1 MTSLPFSNSDA
12 RPFNSSLALS
22 ASTVP
27 VPPHPGPRFGGFQ
40 FRTIGQQPELL
51 KRISAPNPDMQY
63 EHDSDLL
70 SPSFL
75 SPHQSIQTLAPPESD
90 SAKRPSLQDRIS
102 LQEESQPTTRDE
114 NVDVTLANPPELRPV
129 FDLRSTQN
137 VPPMATSTTQSH
149 KRYADSSSQR
159 LRTPFSQNCGLR
171 TESDLQDM
179 TYKEKA
185 IKKAGAT
192 SASNESRFPI
202 ITGSE
207 TENRITP
214 PPFVQSSTQA
224 SAISAPFS
232 SGEAVHSLAALRTL
246 QSRLTSSLS
255 NFNQIS
261 IANALAAAQ
270 SVKDQSTEILATAHR
285 AHTLAQQASLSA
297 QDSMVA
303 AQECLTVAVAVQD
316 RADLA
321 LSAVEKIRSSREI
334 GSRGEWE
341 YNATVKGLK
350 DDLHQ
355 LAEWVSHWDA
365 YESKHLRQLE
375 ERENEIRK
383 KNLALQLEHDLN
395 KFSAKKQSYDFIT
408 HSESSDLKIS
418 FHVGAMTVEDEA
430 DAATRAWNQHRE
442 QSAERK
448 RLAEDELRQ
457 REAEAEL
464 ERQRLQAQSE
474 ADAHEAE
481 LEKLQAEK
489 YKAEEEEKSR
499 QEKEVLELQRRQQE
513 IEIIRFLQSQKQG
526 QDDPAKVAVEEKKAR
541 QAAEAEKEARL
552 IAEHEQKCK
561 DIHEKEL
568 LKRHHDSEKRREMA
582 EIEAKQEVILEQMKR
597 LSKEAQPPVSADTVA
612 NIQSMATLT
621 TPPSQHTS
629 SPSSPPSGPNHAE
642 LDNVVSKQTFP
653 TNSPQTMQQNRSL
666 PGTIGLDESS
676 NSTNPTSSISSIPKS
691 STVMQ
696 NGAKSHKVPP
706 DIPSSIDK
714 LLPDSSIA
722 RIPSNYNREVD
733 GKSGSVCNNV
743 PWRLAS
749 SLSPLTP
756 LISTPDSLLTVLAPP
771 ATSSNGFK
779 DIHLE
784 FNIHSCGPD
793 TGNVS
798 VIPPSRVPPVSLE
811 AQHANLRLIM
821 DANGSTYGPG
831 ASGVN
836 ERKPPSSSADQSS
849 VTTERSRRKPLSS
862 FQMNGD
868 KMFRA
873 SSASN
878 PETEK
883 KLKLEPTH
891 DVPVLLMMPTPQPP
905 PIIKVAPTCAT
916 LAANPKL
923 PDFKKT
929 KASSTASQETSSGLK
944 ELPPFPTQTI
954 PPLEPLVQP
963 PEPAVTQLD
972 GSASANSSIPSNEKE
987 KGRPAEVRR
996 NVPPLTSNG
1005 QLPNLQDVLNQA
1017 FQGNDSRLLGSPR
1030 MGPDA
1035 AVTDGWAQ
1043 PVVDDPMAKKQRE
1056 QLPRSLDRSSPHII
1070 PPVSRL
1076 PPKWPRAVPR
1086 VDHYSPPRRYNDYSR
1101 DRRRSGSVEHTRGF
1115 SPPSIDDDRR
1125 SDDMPTT
1132 IGRKRYRDDD
1142 SDDAPPPRRARYA
1155 SPPFRQDDF
1164 VQSSAYRPP
1173 DADRSRVASY
1183 GRSTDP
1189 EPRKTSLAHRLE
1201 SEKAR
1206 NSQGGSSYRPNYND
1220 SSSYAYDPQSRNTK
1234 NQRYPAASRPQ
1245 SIPQGSSYYGDA
1257 SSQSNQQRQSTNDT
1271 SLPLLSRFTDSTE
1284 QNLPPFDHH
1293 GPTRPRTYRGP
1304 RDVPPLEQ
1312 RIEKPKTVPLINRLE
1327 DVN

>member
-12 RPFNSSLALS
+12 RLPSNSSLALS

-27 VPPHPGPRFGGFQ
+27 VPPHPGPRFAGFQ

-51 KRISAPNPDMQY
+51 KRISAPNPHMQY
-63 EHDSDLL
+63 DHDSDLL

-75 SPHQSIQTLAPPESD
+75 SPDQSIQTPAPPESD
-90 SAKRPSLQDRIS
+90 SAKRPSLRDRLSES
-102 LQEESQPTTRDE
+102 LPTMRDE
-114 NVDVTLANPPELRPV
+114 NIDVTMANPPELRPA

-137 VPPMATSTTQSH
+137 VPQMATSTTQPH
-149 KRYADSSSQR
+149 KRYADTSSSQS
-159 LRTPFSQNCGLR
+159 LRTPFPQNCGLR
-171 TESDLQDM
+171 TEPDLQDM
-179 TYKEKA
+179 TYKVKA

-192 SASNESRFPI
+192 SASNESRFPM
-202 ITGSE
+202 ITSSE
-207 TENRITP
+207 TENRISP

-224 SAISAPFS
+224 SAVSALFS

-255 NFNQIS
+255 NFNPIS

-270 SVKDQSTEILATAHR
+270 SAKDQSTEILATAHR

-303 AQECLTVAVAVQD
+303 AQECLTVAAAVQN

-341 YNATVKGLK
+341 YNATVKALK

-395 KFSAKKQSYDFIT
+395 KFSAKKQSYDLIT
-408 HSESSDLKIS
+408 HGESSDLKIS
-418 FHVGAMTVEDEA
+418 FHLGAMTVEDEA
-430 DAATRAWNQHRE
+430 DAATRAWSQHRE
-442 QSAERK
+442 QSVERK

-464 ERQRLQAQSE
+464 ERQRLQAQSK
-474 ADAHEAE
+474 ADAHETE

-489 YKAEEEEKSR
+489 HKAEEEEKSR

-513 IEIIRFLQSQKQG
+513 MEITRFLQSQKQV
-526 QDDPAKVAVEEKKAR
+526 QDDPAKVAAEEKK
-541 QAAEAEKEARL
+541 KVRL
-552 IAEHEQKCK
+552 IAEHEQRCK
-561 DIHEKEL
+561 EIHEKEL

-582 EIEAKQEVILEQMKR
+582 EIEAKREVILEQTKR
-597 LSKEAQPPVSADTVA
+597 LAKEAQPLVSADTVA
-612 NIQSMATLT
+612 NIQLMATLT
-621 TPPSQHTS
+621 APSSQA
-629 SPSSPPSGPNHAE
+629 PSSPPSGPNHAE
-642 LDNVVSKQTFP
+642 LDNVVPKQTLL

-666 PGTIGLDESS
+666 PVTIGLDESS

-696 NGAKSHKVPP
+696 NGAKSHKVPL

-722 RIPSNYNREVD
+722 RMSSNYIREVD
-733 GKSGSVCNNV
+733 GKSGDGVCNNV

-756 LISTPDSLLTVLAPP
+756 LISTPDSLLPVLDPP
-771 ATSSNGFK
+771 ATSSNGFQ

-784 FNIHSCGPD
+784 LNIHSSSPD
-793 TGNVS
+793 MGNVS

-811 AQHANLRLIM
+811 AQHANLQLFM
-821 DANGSTYGPG
+821 DAHTYGPG

-836 ERKPPSSSADQSS
+836 ERKPPSSSADQSLI
-849 VTTERSRRKPLSS
+849 TTEKSRRKPLSS

-868 KMFRA
+868 QMFRA

-883 KLKLEPTH
+883 KLKLEPT

-905 PIIKVAPTCAT
+905 PIIKAAPTCAA
-916 LAANPKL
+916 LAAKPKL
-923 PDFKKT
+923 PDFKQI
-929 KASSTASQETSSGLK
+929 KASSTGSQETSSGSK
-944 ELPPFPTQTI
+944 ELPPSAQTI
-954 PPLEPLVQP
+954 PPLELLVQP

-972 GSASANSSIPSNEKE
+972 GSASANSSIPSKEKE
-987 KGRPAEVRR
+987 KGRPAAVRR
-996 NVPPLTSNG
+996 NVPPLANNG
-1005 QLPNLQDVLNQA
+1005 QSSNLEDILNQA
-1017 FQGNDSRLLGSPR
+1017 FQGNDSHLSGSPR

-1035 AVTDGWAQ
+1035 ALTDGWAES
-1043 PVVDDPMAKKQRE
+1043 VVDDPMAKKQRE

-1076 PPKWPRAVPR
+1076 PPKWPRAAPR

-1115 SPPSIDDDRR
+1115 SPQSIDDDRR

-1155 SPPFRQDDF
+1155 SPPFRQDDY
-1164 VQSSAYRPP
+1164 VQPSAYRPP

-1201 SEKAR
+1201 SDKAR

-1220 SSSYAYDPQSRNTK
+1220 LNPYAYDPQSRNTK
-1234 NQRYPAASRPQ
+1234 NQRYPAASRLQ

-1257 SSQSNQQRQSTNDT
+1257 SSQSNQQRQSGRDDITNDT
-1271 SLPLLSRFTDSTE
+1271 SLPLLSRFTDSAE
-1284 QNLPPFDHH
+1284 QNLPPFNDHHDH
-1293 GPTRPRTYRGP
+1293 GPTRPRAYRGP
-1304 RDVPPLEQ
+1304 RDVPPPLEQ

-1327 DVN
+1327 DAN